1 MNLPKEPYQYKMF
14 IDGKWVES
22 FSNKRYTRESPAHDV
37 TVGEYPEAGIQDVDA
52 AVSAARK
59 AFNEGSWPK
68 MKGADR
74 AKIIAS
80 VGDLIRQNKEELGL
94 IETLESGKPITQAVF
109 EMEWAAGLWDYAATL
124 PYHTYGDA
132 YNALGEDMLAVTIRE
147 PIGVVGLI
155 TPWNFPL
162 LIISQKLPFA
172 LAVGC
177 TTVTKPAK
185 ITSGTTV
192 KLHGL
197 LQEAGIPDG
206 VANVIT
212 GSGGKIGD
220 HMSNHPDVDMVSLTG
235 STEVGKKVFAA
246 AKNSMKKVELELGG
260 KNPQLVFADCDFEA
274 AVDAVVFGVYF
285 NQGECCNSGSRL
297 IVQNAIADKFVKAV
311 IERSKT
317 VPIGD
322 PLDENTKIGAIVSAE
337 QFDTIMD
344 YIESGKKEGAELKL
358 GGNRMATECGRYIE
372 PTIFDAVRPEMTI
385 AKEEIF
391 GPVLSILRFET
402 AEEAVKIANGIIYGL
417 SASIWTKDLDTAIML
432 SRKIDAGTVWV
443 NTFMDGYPELCF
455 GGYKESGIGRELGR
469 FAVEEFT
476 ELKTILLHLGPR
488 TNWWWQPE

>member
-1 MNLPKEPYQYKMF
+1 MNLPREPYQYKMF
-14 IDGKWVES
+14 IDGRWIES
-22 FSNKRYTRESPAHDV
+22 VSKRRFTRESPAHDV
-37 TVGEYPEAGIQDVDA
+37 LVGEYPEANTEDVEL
-52 AVSAARK
+52 AVASARK
-59 AFNEGSWPK
+59 AFDEGPWPK
-68 MKGADR
+68 MKGAER
-74 AKIIAS
+74 AKIIRRVS
-80 VGDLIRQNKEELGL
+80 ELIRQNKEQLGL
-94 IETLESGKPITQAVF
+94 IETLESGKPIKQAVF

-132 YNALGEDMLAVTIRE
+132 YNALGEDMLAMTIKE

-185 ITSGTTV
+185 LTSGTTV
-192 KLHGL
+192 KLHEL

-206 VANVIT
+206 VVNIIT
-212 GSGGKIGD
+212 GSGGTVGQ
-220 HMSNHPDVDMVSLTG
+220 HMSNHSDVDMISLTG
-235 STEVGKKVFAA
+235 STEVGKKVVTAS
-246 AKNSMKKVELELGG
+246 KSNMKKVELELGG
-260 KNPQLVFADCDFEA
+260 KNPQIVFADCDLEA
-274 AVDAVVFGVYF
+274 ALDAVVFGVYF

-297 IVQNAIADKFVKAV
+297 LVQNAIADEFVQAV

-317 VPIGD
+317 VPVGD
-322 PLDENTKIGAIVSAE
+322 PLDENTKVGAIVSEE
-337 QFDTIMD
+337 QFNTIMN
-344 YIESGKKEGAELKL
+344 YIESGKKEGAKLKL
-358 GGNRMATECGRYIE
+358 GGKQMATKCGRFIE
-372 PTIFDAVRPEMTI
+372 PTIFDVVRPEMTI

-391 GPVLSILRFET
+391 GPVLSVLRFET
-402 AEEAVKIANGIIYGL
+402 DEEAVKIANSTIYGL
-417 SASIWTKDLDTAIML
+417 SASVWTKDFDTAIML
-432 SRKIDAGTVWV
+432 SRKLEAGTVWI

-488 TNWWWQPE
+488 TNWWHKS